1 MENFVKILIEKI
13 STIVTLNELE
23 SKFNNLKQY
32 KVSLLKKS
40 RWEDDAVIFLLDL
53 NEKMY
58 SIKIHFEKYPL
69 ASHIYNS
76 QDKLDILSKTMYI
89 SHIINTVICDN
100 VKKEKIRI
108 VIYEYVEGVPLDK
121 KIKNATNDDIVEYQ
135 HQLYKCCSELM
146 LLGFNVFI
154 RDLGDFIVGKD
165 HIILTDY
172 NAIMECGNSS
182 IEARYGVLDII
193 DFVIKK
199 VLNNDYISFTTERPY
214 LK

>member
-1 MENFVKILIEKI
+1 MEDFVKILIEKVNMI
-13 STIVTLNELE
+13 GTFKELE
-23 SKFNNLKQY
+23 SELNNLKQY

-53 NEKMY
+53 KEKLY

-76 QDKLDILSKTMYI
+76 PDKLNILSKTMYI
-89 SHIINTVICDN
+89 SHIIYTTICDN
-100 VKKEKIRI
+100 IKIEIIRI
-108 VIYEYVEGVPLDK
+108 VIYEYIEGVPLDK
-121 KIKNATNDDIVEYQ
+121 KVKSASNADIAEYQ
-135 HQLYKCCSELM
+135 RQLYKCCSELM

-154 RDLGDFIVGKD
+154 RDLGDFIVAKD

-172 NAIMECGNSS
+172 NAIMECENSS
-182 IEARYGVLDII
+182 IEARYGVLNII

-199 VLNNDYISFTTERPY
+199 VLNNDYVSFTTERPY